1 MTFRFTKMHGTGN
14 DYVYVNGFEQEI
26 ENPGELSIRISDRHF
41 GHGSDG
47 LILIVPSKV
56 AGLPYAY
63 VQCRWIGGCY
73 VWQRDPLCGKICV

>member
-41 GHGSDG
+41 GIGSDG
-47 LILIVPSKV
+47 HGN
-56 AGLPYAY
+56 AGLLTF
-63 VQCRWIGGCY
+63 
-73 VWQRDPLCGKICV
+73 PLHINT

>member
-41 GHGSDG
+41 GDRKS
-47 LILIVPSKV
+47 VV
-56 AGLPYAY
+56 
-63 VQCRWIGGCY
+63 
-73 VWQRDPLCGKICV
+73 